1 MKPELAATV
10 RTIMGKPLDLA
21 PAGVMGPTG
30 RSYWV
35 VEHRFA
41 AGAYPGQ
48 ADE

>member
-1 MKPELAATV
+1 
-10 RTIMGKPLDLA
+10 MGESLDLA
-21 PAGVMGPTG
+21 SAGVMGPTG